1 MNADRDPP
9 HLDVDQLAEKCADQT
24 AKFFNREQHDPSYCH
39 ELFRRAIVWRNKYA
53 WDKVYQ
59 QYQLLVANWVRRR
72 AGDTATDEEIDY
84 IVNCA
89 FEKLWSAL
97 TPDKFDRFNDVAS
110 LLRYLQTCV
119 HSVIVDHNR
128 RNSPQTVG
136 LEAFTQPTGQ
146 DLASVEKT
154 VTDQLE
160 RHRLWRMALDLMQDE
175 KERFVLQA
183 SFAYD
188 LKPSEIYASKPEQ
201 FESKAEVYRIKRN
214 LISRLR
220 RNPMLRQFLSTEFD

>member
-1 MNADRDPP
+1 MNANRDLR
-9 HLDVDQLAEKCADQT
+9 HFDIDQLAEKCAYQT

-39 ELFRRAIVWRNKYA
+39 ELFRRAIVGRNKYA
-53 WDKVYQ
+53 WDKVFQ
-59 QYQLLVANWVRRR
+59 QYQFLVANWVRRR

-84 IVNCA
+84 TVNRA
-89 FEKLWSAL
+89 FEKLWLSL
-97 TPDKFDRFNDVAS
+97 TPDMFARFNDIAS
-110 LLRYLQTCV
+110 LLRYFQMCV
-119 HSVIVDHNR
+119 NSVIVDHNR
-128 RNSPQTVG
+128 RNSPLTVS
-136 LEAFTQPTGQ
+136 LEALAQHTGR
-146 DLASVEKT
+146 DLASIETT

-160 RHRLWRMALDLMQDE
+160 RHRLWRTALDLMQDE

-214 LISRLR
+214 LLNRLR
-220 RNPMLRQFLSTEFD
+220 RNPVLRQFLSP